1 MVSTGF
7 PIILIAVGAAVLAF
21 GKRLSVM
28 GAAVGALLGVVL
40 LRLLGATDPVLG
52 LIIVVL
58 LAVIGFF
65 AAGFAKGIVNIVL
78 LVIGA
83 LGGAAVV
90 LAFLEIFQVPSG
102 LLLWL
107 TAILGGV
114 VGLVLVRRFSDW
126 AMIVLAG
133 LIGGLLITAALP
145 SGCHS
150 CRIASGAHCW
160 LSYWRAAALRIRVD
174 SWPGARRRK
183 RRRRQ
188 RQLPQRRPPSKNRR
202 RSPSKNRRRS
212 PSRTGAGQ
220 PSKNRRRRP
229 LQMSRQRQTRVAHCR
244 HRQANGGSGAV
255 QVSAALA
262 PQSRCG
268 RLRHGWKQM
277 AATLRKCHHG
287 LCQAFDRGGR
297 HIVSAARRAHGT
309 TAMLLKGCV
318 DGCGSFLEC
327 TGDGYTADR
336 HGACLPEPRQPTVDG
351 PHYGLRR
358 RRHHQ
363 RHGLSTRAG
372 AARGGPGQLLPGS
385 GLAAGAL
392 TFYLA
397 DKWVDR
403 RR

>member
-83 LGGAAVV
+83 LGGAAIV

-133 LIGGLLITAALP
+133 LIGGLLITRGLAIWLPFLQDSIWGTLLVVVLAGGGIAYQGGFLARRKAAKKAATP
-145 SGCHS
+145 
-150 CRIASGAHCW
+150 APTAPAPATKQEPAPVAKQEPAPT
-160 LSYWRAAALRIRVD
+160 AAANEPAAPD
-174 SWPGARRRK
+174 QGST
-183 RRRRQ
+183 
-188 RQLPQRRPPSKNRR
+188 LPPPASN
-202 RSPSKNRRRS
+202 
-212 PSRTGAGQ
+212 
-220 PSKNRRRRP
+220 
-229 LQMSRQRQTRVAHCR
+229 
-244 HRQANGGSGAV
+244 
-255 QVSAALA
+255 
-262 PQSRCG
+262 
-268 RLRHGWKQM
+268 
-277 AATLRKCHHG
+277 
-287 LCQAFDRGGR
+287 
-297 HIVSAARRAHGT
+297 
-309 TAMLLKGCV
+309 
-318 DGCGSFLEC
+318 
-327 TGDGYTADR
+327 
-336 HGACLPEPRQPTVDG
+336 
-351 PHYGLRR
+351 
-358 RRHHQ
+358 
-363 RHGLSTRAG
+363 
-372 AARGGPGQLLPGS
+372 
-385 GLAAGAL
+385 
-392 TFYLA
+392 
-397 DKWVDR
+397 
-403 RR
+403 